1 MGVEAQPQSRDRD
14 GSVPVRGKGDRW
26 VGKGGKGKRP
36 GHFMKK
42 FFSDSCRPDCGE
54 DEKGFSVLVA
64 SNAECITNFG
74 NRTALKA
81 FKKDVAV
88 RPKNFCDAENTRVCT
103 YCVEFNA
110 WPPTLVSNEVCEMT
124 KPETCEK
131 PTDLKEADCV
141 CDATRSDE

>member
-1 MGVEAQPQSRDRD
+1 MNFNKLWICKV
-14 GSVPVRGKGDRW
+14 KIT
-26 VGKGGKGKRP
+26 K
-36 GHFMKK
+36 
-42 FFSDSCRPDCGE
+42 
-54 DEKGFSVLVA
+54 LV
-64 SNAECITNFG
+64 F
-74 NRTALKA
+74 LL
-81 FKKDVAV
+81 FH
-88 RPKNFCDAENTRVCT
+88 PLQNTRVCT